1 MRALVNVATG
11 GRYLAMQDRL
21 QKAARELG
29 EKRISHW
36 RGSLPPGSPSHKD
49 VPYAFKA
56 HALRHALLIGF
67 DTLLWVDSSILPVRS
82 LVPLWE
88 RIESHGYWFSENLP
102 FGRQDLPCWTCGP
115 WTCDSALAPLKIDR
129 ETAFKIPQV
138 IGTAFGLNLK
148 DLRARALL
156 NEFLLLA
163 EEKTAFQGPWT
174 NEAHQASQD
183 PRVLGHRHD
192 QTVLSVLAW
201 RLGMKL
207 TRPPAW
213 IVDGIPKTEETIL
226 SIER

>member
-11 GRYLAMQDRL
+11 GRYLAMQDRM

-36 RGSLPPGSPSHKD
+36 RGCLPPGAPSHKD

-56 HALRHALLIGF
+56 HALKHALWIGC
-67 DTLLWVDSSILPVRS
+67 DTLLWVDASILPVRS
-82 LVPLWE
+82 LEPLWD
-88 RIESHGYWFSENLP
+88 RIESQGYWFSENLP
-102 FGRQDLPCWTCGP
+102 FGRQDLPCW
-115 WTCDSALAPLKIDR
+115 KIDR

-183 PRVLGHRHD
+183 PRVLDHRHD